1 MLTAFFP
8 KFSRSFPGR
17 LSASG
22 STPGTLQKPEG
33 KNSFYSSDFRNN
45 LRHFFIKLLSWEYWP
60 TAVVY
65 FPVSFYYLFLALRAR
80 SFYFFSA
87 ANPGIETGGLFFE
100 SKWSIY
106 QLLPEWSYPTTVF
119 ISESLKIDAILN
131 EIQSKGLKFPLIAK
145 PDRGERGWCV
155 QKINS
160 ASELEKYRENVP
172 VDFLLQEYID
182 QPLELSVYY
191 FRKPDAEHGIVSSLT
206 QKVLLQIKGDGKSTI
221 AEHIQRNPRA
231 FLQRQVLINNPD
243 LDLNEIVMDGET
255 RILVPYGNHVR
266 GAMFVNLEH
275 EIDPALTKAID
286 SIATQIPGFF
296 VGRFDL
302 RCSSLEDL
310 RNGTN
315 ISILE
320 LNGVGAE
327 PSHIYHPGYSFFK
340 AQKDIARHMKMIF
353 QAAMIN
359 KKRSV
364 AFMTAGEYALQKS
377 KQLQYKSKVC
387 SV

>member
-1 MLTAFFP
+1 M
-8 KFSRSFPGR
+8 
-17 LSASG
+17 
-22 STPGTLQKPEG
+22 
-33 KNSFYSSDFRNN
+33 
-45 LRHFFIKLLSWEYWP
+45 SWEYWP

-106 QLLPEWSYPTTVF
+106 QLLPEWSYPKTVF
-119 ISESLKIDAILN
+119 ISESLNVDEILK
-131 EIQSKGLKFPLIAK
+131 EMQSTGLKFPLIAK

-160 ASELEKYRENVP
+160 ESELVNYRENVP

-191 FRKPDAEHGIVSSLT
+191 FRKPHEQHGIVSSLT
-206 QKVLLQIKGDGKSTI
+206 QKVLLQIQGDGKSTI

-243 LDLNEIVMDGET
+243 LDLNEIVKNGET

-275 EIDPALTKAID
+275 EIDPALTKTID

-310 RNGTN
+310 RNGT
-315 ISILE
+315 SIFLLE

-340 AQKDIARHMKMIF
+340 AQKDIASHMKMIF

-364 AFMTAGEYALQKS
+364 SFMTAGEYALQKS

-387 SV
+387 AV

>member
-8 KFSRSFPGR
+8 KFSRSFPDR
-17 LSASG
+17 LSATG
-22 STPGTLQKPEG
+22 STPGTLQKPDS
-33 KNSFYSSDFRNN
+33 KNSSYSSDFRNK
-45 LRHFFIKLLSWEYWP
+45 LRHFIIKLFSWEYWP

-65 FPVSFYYLFLALRAR
+65 FPVSFYYLFLAFRAR

-119 ISESLKIDAILN
+119 ISEASKIDAILK

-155 QKINS
+155 EKINS
-160 ASELEKYRENVP
+160 ASELEKYREKVP

-182 QPLELSVYY
+182 LPLELSVYY
-191 FRKPDAEHGIVSSLT
+191 FRKPDEQHGIVSSLT

-221 AEHIQRNPRA
+221 AELIKSYPRA
-231 FLQRQVLINNPD
+231 FLQRKALINNPD
-243 LDLNEIVMDGET
+243 LELNEIVRDGET

-364 AFMTAGEYALQKS
+364 SFMTASEYSLQKS
-377 KQLQYKSKVC
+377 KQLKYKSKIC

>member
-1 MLTAFFP
+1 MLTALFP
-8 KFSRSFPGR
+8 KFSRQFPGR
-17 LSASG
+17 INTSNT
-22 STPGTLQKPEG
+22 TPSTLQKSEH
-33 KNSFYSSDFRNN
+33 KNSIYLSDFRNTI
-45 LRHFFIKLLSWEYWP
+45 RHFFIKLLSWEYWP

-106 QLLPEWSYPTTVF
+106 QLLPEWSYPKTVF
-119 ISESLKIDAILN
+119 IAESSEINAILT
-131 EIQSKGLKFPLIAK
+131 EMQSKSLKFPLIAK

-160 ASELEKYRENVP
+160 ACELEKYRKNVP

-182 QPLELSVYY
+182 KPLELSVYY
-191 FRKPDAEHGIVSSLT
+191 FRKPGEQNGKVTSLT
-206 QKVLLQIKGDGKSTI
+206 QKVLLQIHGDGNSTL

-231 FLQRQVLINNPD
+231 FLQRKALINNPD
-243 LDLNEIVMDGET
+243 LDLSEIVRDGET

-310 RNGTN
+310 RKGTS

-340 AQKDIARHMKMIF
+340 AQKDIARHMLMIF
-353 QAAMIN
+353 QAAMSN
-359 KKRSV
+359 RKRDV
-364 AFMTAGEYALQKS
+364 PFMTATEYGLQKN
-377 KQLQYKSKVC
+377 KQLKYKSKVC
-387 SV
+387 SA